1 MPYVVRVDNEY
12 IAKGKNYTVQDES
25 FVPFTGMFVE
35 AKRYKT
41 YKSAEKDTKRHGANM
56 AMCRE
61 ISIVEVKE

>member
-1 MPYVVRVDNEY
+1 MPYVVKVDNDY
-12 IAKGKNYTVQDES
+12 IANGKNYIVQGES

-41 YKSAEKDTKRHGANM
+41 YKMAEKATQRSGTNM

>member
-12 IAKGKNYTVQDES
+12 IAKGRNYIVQDES
-25 FVPFTGMFVE
+25 FVPFTDMFVE

-41 YKSAEKDTKRHGANM
+41 YKSAEKDTKRNGANM

-61 ISIVEVKE
+61 IKIVEVEE